1 MRKYFRRAIALLAAL
16 VLVLG
21 LTGCEFLEERKL
33 NKALEALENEDFVQV
48 LELVEEND
56 SLAESKDLTRA
67 VKKYLKNLASQ
78 LEDGELDLDDVEEIL
93 EEMEDL
99 LDELDNDD
107 LFELA
112 EELLSGNYAPSGN
125 QGTADETAPLA
136 TEMPHVETTEGLP
149 AVEESGTIRG
159 VALITDPYIG
169 FEDPITNACLTGIQ
183 NWCDANYV
191 YYGSVQPADSSTD
204 AIISAIEQSIAQG
217 FNVII
222 LPGYLYGGAVCF
234 LQDVYP
240 EIFFIGIDMLPADLT
255 VDYYIYSDPADN
267 TACIT
272 FATEEAAFMAGYAA
286 VMEGFTNLAFM
297 GAMDLYT
304 INQYRSGFLQGAE
317 AAAEKMGVGFEFT
330 TYYANQYYGD
340 ANVTAAAEELYCNG
354 TEVIFVCGGSLYTSV
369 MEAAERCGCYLIGS
383 DLDTT
388 DYSASFLTCAVKNYD
403 AAVENILDMI
413 QAGHWYLY
421 SGQHTILSLMQG
433 DYMALSTDNWRMG
446 NFTIQEY
453 EELRKWVQNGEFEI
467 VPEY

>member
-33 NKALEALENEDFVQV
+33 NKALEALENEDFAQV

-125 QGTADETAPLA
+125 QGAADATAPLA
-136 TEMPHVETTEGLP
+136 TIPAPTEGLP
-149 AVEESGTIRG
+149 AVEESGTITG

-234 LQDVYP
+234 LQDVYT

-297 GAMDLYT
+297 GAIDLYT
-304 INQYRSGFLQGAE
+304 INQYRSGFIQGAE
-317 AAAEKMGVGFEFT
+317 VAAAELGVGFEFV

-340 ANVTAAAEELYCNG
+340 ADVTAAAEELYING

-388 DYSASFLTCAVKNYD
+388 DYSTSFLTCAVKNYD

-446 NFTIQEY
+446 NFTIDYY
-453 EELRKWVQNGEFEI
+453 EWLKEMIQIGSFSVS
-467 VPEY
+467 PEY